1 MKRFYPILLMAAGL
15 VQFSGR
21 ADDVVPTAAPTNT
34 VIVTSGLIA
43 QLVAEAATNNPG
55 LLAAR
60 ARVKSSKANVSSI
73 RVWDDPMFTVGG
85 TVFSPQGFDSSQE
98 GDLSYGISEKL
109 PLWGKPSLMRKSAA
123 AEVLVR
129 DARFDFQLRQVQRD
143 ITRQVIEAAFAGRVV
158 DVGEQDLA
166 WLQTIST
173 TAESKY
179 RAGQIDAADTLQIQN
194 EVAKRADQLRTDRLE
209 VGHDWLALNRLLN
222 RDPGSSWP
230 PLQLPSVSPP
240 IPFSA
245 KLISLALTNEPELKV
260 MEQEILQA
268 KAAAEVARRSRL
280 PDVSVGVQGN
290 QYSGDGGFR
299 SGTFNLSLPLPW
311 GNSAKYRQD
320 YEREKQNEN
329 AAEQDRNDQ
338 ILMIQEELH
347 HLTVDLDA
355 ARRQALLYNDEIT
368 VRANQALA
376 DKLASWEAGRA
387 TLREV
392 LDFRRDTLDAQ
403 LMVARATAGQY
414 ETLADVL
421 LWTGL
426 ANFESLAPL
435 SNEPPLLHHHDS
447 SER

>member
-1 MKRFYPILLMAAGL
+1 MKRFYSILLMAAGL

-21 ADDVVPTAAPTNT
+21 AEDILSVAQTNG
-34 VIVTSGLIA
+34 VLITSGLIA

-85 TVFSPQGFDSSQE
+85 TVFSPDGFDAAQQ

-129 DARFDFQLRQVQRD
+129 DAKFDSQLRQVQRD
-143 ITRQVIEAAFAGRVV
+143 ITKQVIGAALAGRVV
-158 DVGEQDLA
+158 DIGEQDLA

-209 VGHDWLALNRLLN
+209 VGHDWLALNRLVN

-230 PLQLPSVSPP
+230 PLQLPPVAPP

-245 KLISLALTNEPELKV
+245 KLISLAFTNEPELKV
-260 MEQEILQA
+260 MEQEIRQA
-268 KAAAEVARRSRL
+268 KAAADVAQRSRL
-280 PDVSVGVQGN
+280 PDISVGVQGN

-299 SGTFNLSLPLPW
+299 SGTFSLSLPLPW

-320 YEREKQNEN
+320 YEREKENEN

-338 ILMIQEELH
+338 MLMIQEELH

-355 ARRQALLYNDEIT
+355 ARRQALLYNDEIM

-392 LDFRRDTLDAQ
+392 LDLRRDALDAQ
-403 LMVARATAGQY
+403 LMAARATAEQY
-414 ETLADVL
+414 ETIADLLLWAGLAD
-421 LWTGL
+421 
-426 ANFESLAPL
+426 FESLAPL
-435 SNEPPLLHHHDS
+435 GNEPPLLHHHDS
-447 SER
+447 SEK